1 MSISQNLPRTFSRLS
16 QTWGTKTGSRSSQTM
31 KFGNGDLREPI
42 LQVADLMNTKFNE
55 HSQGMLAELAKL
67 PAAKVN
73 DSGIW
78 VYTMRPSD
86 YLPKSTAESER
97 LYAFVRTLINRWF
110 ADSSVKQYLENN
122 IHISVCFFIWYF
134 TTPHYFYATK
144 EIRHTTRKGVQRQWN
159 TILLAK
165 EPKQQAK
172 PTLSLATQEPKVR
185 KTTNTQLPKQRQD
198 QDRLR
203 REIAELIHSEYPDCH
218 LEWSDPTRIHLR
230 ISECTTN
237 FNSDYYITGKKQKKI
252 HKLYQDYTA
261 VTNKVNKALE
271 RERLITESNHKLAK
285 PTITI
290 PNTTQAWDANLGT
303 PPSPPELKR
312 APFNDGA
319 AEAFNLDDDGSSP
332 PDNWDDAF

>member
-1 MSISQNLPRTFSRLS
+1 MSISQNLPRTFSKLS
-16 QTWGTKTGSRSSQTM
+16 HTWGAKTGSRSSQTM
-31 KFGNGDLREPI
+31 KFGQGDLREPI
-42 LQVADLMNTKFNE
+42 FHVADLMNTKFNE
-55 HSQGMLAELAKL
+55 HSQCMLAELAKL
-67 PAAKVN
+67 PTAKVN
-73 DSGIW
+73 DSCIW

-86 YLPKSTAESER
+86 YLPKSTVESER
-97 LYAFVRTLINRWF
+97 LYVFVRTLIKSWF
-110 ADSSVKQYLENN
+110 VDSSVKWYLENN

-144 EIRHTTRKGVQRQWN
+144 EIRHTTRNGVQRQWK

-165 EPKQQAK
+165 EPKQQAN
-172 PTLSLATQEPKVR
+172 PTTYLATQEPKVR

-203 REIAELIHSEYPDCH
+203 REITMLIHSEYPDCY

-252 HKLYQDYTA
+252 HKLYQEYTV
-261 VTNKVNKALE
+261 VTNKVNNALE
-271 RERLITESNHKLAK
+271 RERHISESNNKLVK
-285 PTITI
+285 PTIII
-290 PNTTQAWDANLGT
+290 PNTTQVWDANLGT
-303 PPSPPELKR
+303 PPSPPVLKR
-312 APFNDGA
+312 APFDDDVV
-319 AEAFNLDDDGSSP
+319 EEFNLDGASSSP